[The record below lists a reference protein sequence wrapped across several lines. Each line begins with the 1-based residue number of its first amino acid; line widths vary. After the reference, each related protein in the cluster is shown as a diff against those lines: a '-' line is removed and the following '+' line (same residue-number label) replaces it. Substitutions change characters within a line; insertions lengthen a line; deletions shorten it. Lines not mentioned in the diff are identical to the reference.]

1 MQKKISLF
9 YRIFIC
15 SLFITGSAVPFQVL
29 AISDAGG
36 PKTCSQ
42 INLQCTLPDGGPTVQ
57 FVNYSLCN
65 TLAVIDIQKQMGD
78 GITCIQTP
86 VKSKDLSG
94 DCTCPSITTRTMVK
108 ADCDALSTY
117 LIKTK
122 KISEQCTWKVPAG
135 YNADST
141 KKIEWKPLAPSLS
154 INIPTLKP
162 FTTEGMEKPD
172 AEGNVFIPFIG
183 QYAAGVYKYLL
194 LIAGI
199 IAAVRI
205 FAGGF
210 NYITAGGDSQ
220 KIEEA
225 KSGIGHAIIGLVLVL
240 GSYLLLYTINPDLV
254 QFKSLKIKVIETV
267 ELTGGDTGP
276 DGGTGKLNSGKIDI
290 NIPKTLGINCPGGGE
305 DFAAIAKSFQGKVT
319 YVLGGK
325 GAITDNT
332 MHMDCSRF
340 VSYVYNCA
348 GFRLNTWTANLFTNN
363 KAEVISSYT
372 AGNPPAVNGTQ
383 LKSGDLVGWKQ
394 GANGEKF
401 GHVMM
406 YLNGDQFIHNSSMQ
420 NGKDS
425 GKGVKT
431 FQSNSSLTKR
441 FRYVVRKEKIINE
454 VGPVK

>member
-57 FVNYSLCN
+57 FVNYSSCN

-86 VKSKDLSG
+86 IKSKDLSG
-94 DCTCPSITTRTMVK
+94 DCACPSITTRTMVK

-122 KISEQCTWKVPAG
+122 KLSEQCTWKVPAG

-141 KKIEWKPLAPSLS
+141 KKIELKPLAPSLS

-194 LIAGI
+194 LIGHNRRGAHLCR
-199 IAAVRI
+199 RI
-205 FAGGF
+205 
-210 NYITAGGDSQ
+210 
-220 KIEEA
+220 
-225 KSGIGHAIIGLVLVL
+225 
-240 GSYLLLYTINPDLV
+240 
-254 QFKSLKIKVIETV
+254 
-267 ELTGGDTGP
+267 
-276 DGGTGKLNSGKIDI
+276 
-290 NIPKTLGINCPGGGE
+290 
-305 DFAAIAKSFQGKVT
+305 
-319 YVLGGK
+319 
-325 GAITDNT
+325 
-332 MHMDCSRF
+332 
-340 VSYVYNCA
+340 
-348 GFRLNTWTANLFTNN
+348 
-363 KAEVISSYT
+363 
-372 AGNPPAVNGTQ
+372 
-383 LKSGDLVGWKQ
+383 
-394 GANGEKF
+394 
-401 GHVMM
+401 
-406 YLNGDQFIHNSSMQ
+406 
-420 NGKDS
+420 
-425 GKGVKT
+425 
-431 FQSNSSLTKR
+431 
-441 FRYVVRKEKIINE
+441 
-454 VGPVK
+454 